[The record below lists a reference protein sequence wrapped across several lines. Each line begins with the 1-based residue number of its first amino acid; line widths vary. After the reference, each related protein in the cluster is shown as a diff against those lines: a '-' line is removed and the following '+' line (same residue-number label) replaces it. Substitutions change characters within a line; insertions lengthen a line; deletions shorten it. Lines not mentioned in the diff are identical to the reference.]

1 MDLYSSLAR
10 FFIAARHLDPTSP
23 TRAHPPTTG
32 GGVGEVRAV
41 EDDVGR
47 RGVEEGETV
56 ESKVK
61 EKEKGKERRSW
72 FGRVKKRKEGS
83 K

>member
-1 MDLYSSLAR
+1 M
-10 FFIAARHLDPTSP
+10 
-23 TRAHPPTTG
+23 
-32 GGVGEVRAV
+32 RAV

-61 EKEKGKERRSW
+61 EKEKGKERRGW